1 MLKLVGPFKIRP
13 LIKNLPSDLSYGP
26 LSSILGIKVSDATAK
41 ALLSCI
47 TRLAVNLF
55 SAFNNKLNVYF
66 SFEHLSS
73 RILVTLLTLGTR
85 LNL

>member
-1 MLKLVGPFKIRP
+1 MPGDV
-13 LIKNLPSDLSYGP
+13 SYGAEAEP
-26 LSSILGIKVSDATAK
+26 NPTPAVGIQVSDATAK